1 MGNALMKKM
10 LVGVLFC
17 AASALA
23 NAPAQPETF
32 VIHSRGHVATITIP
46 VGAVSNFSADAAEAL
61 PGLDPKVETMHLSGD
76 VRIQVLGE
84 RQPIQITADQVLL
97 ELTAD
102 EKHDPKGDA
111 HAGGS
116 AIRARSSESVEDARD
131 AQIFLGH
138 VSFTVQTVAGAMQ
151 IRADRVE
158 HRLGGTGA

>member
-1 MGNALMKKM
+1 MKKM
-10 LVGVLFC
+10 LVGALFC

-32 VIHSRGHVATITIP
+32 VIHTDGGGHVATVMIP

-61 PGLDPKVETMHLSGD
+61 PGLDPKVEAMRLSGD
-76 VRIQVLGE
+76 VRIQVLGQK
-84 RQPIQITADQVLL
+84 QPIQITADQVLL

-102 EKHDPKGDA
+102 EKRDPKSDDRR
-111 HAGGS
+111 GGS

-138 VSFTVQTVAGAMQ
+138 VSFTVETVAGAMQ

-158 HRLGGTGA
+158 HRFGSAAGA